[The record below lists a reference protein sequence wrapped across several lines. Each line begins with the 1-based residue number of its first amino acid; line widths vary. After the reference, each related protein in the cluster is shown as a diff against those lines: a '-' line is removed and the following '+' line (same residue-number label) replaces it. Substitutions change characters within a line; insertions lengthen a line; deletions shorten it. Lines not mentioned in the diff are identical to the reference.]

1 MGRAVTTHDG
11 HGVVDAGLLG
21 VVEVGDVA
29 LDAVDQPADAGDLLF
44 GGGGVGAGPVVDPV
58 DGGGQ
63 SFPGAQ
69 QIVEV
74 CLHIG

>member
-1 MGRAVTTHDG
+1 MGRAVAADDG
-11 HGVVDAGLLG
+11 HGVIDAGSFG
-21 VVEVGDVA
+21 VVEVGDVGF
-29 LDAVDQPADAGDLLF
+29 DAVDQPADSGDFLV

-74 CLHIG
+74 CLQVG